1 MSEHVMRIALIGTIL
16 EAGKADSVARI
27 CSEYGAFYH
36 ISLPVKGMARS
47 ELLDVLGLGEKN
59 WALTLS
65 LVPQPLVHYLR
76 RTLRDA
82 LMLVQPNMGILFT
95 VPLSGINAR
104 AAAAISKGTNSE
116 YLEESMVYERGEK
129 PMAESIIYDLIV
141 AITNL
146 NHSESVM
153 SAARSAGASG
163 GTLLHT
169 HVLGEEKDAAKFLGI
184 TLQEEKEVVMILARH
199 DMKTGIMQAIMDD
212 CGPDTPA
219 ETMVLALPVDGIAG
233 LR

>member
-16 EAGKADSVARI
+16 EAGKADDVARI
-27 CSEYGAFYH
+27 CGEYGAFYH

-104 AAAAISKGTNSE
+104 AATAISKGTNSE

-129 PMAESIIYDLIV
+129 PMAELPP
-141 AITNL
+141 N
-146 NHSESVM
+146 N
-153 SAARSAGASG
+153 GANRG
-163 GTLLHT
+163 RTRQKPHWLQPHLPPRQ
-169 HVLGEEKDAAKFLGI
+169 EKS
-184 TLQEEKEVVMILARH
+184 
-199 DMKTGIMQAIMDD
+199 
-212 CGPDTPA
+212 P
-219 ETMVLALPVDGIAG
+219 LPPGDK
-233 LR
+233 